1 MKMDNEVTIEQQ
13 RHIQIDIL
21 KSIDSFCRDNKI
33 EYSLAFGTLLGA
45 VRHKGFI
52 PWDDDVDIMMTRENY
67 EKFRDIY
74 SSKRYPLED
83 LKNDDSHPVSMG
95 KIYDSQTYFY
105 SRGTMKRKYG
115 LFVDIFPFDVIPE
128 NEAVRERWLKD
139 VRRFVSYNNCKNNTI
154 SYSLKRHKL
163 ITKLYG
169 CFVKLFFCRR
179 YIHRRLEE
187 LYVMYKND
195 NSAFLGVPAVM
206 VMSKEYMK
214 KMFPKTIFDEYTLLE
229 FEGEKFPCIK
239 RYDEFLTIFYGEYM
253 KLPPVE
259 KRVGKHGIKAFF
271 K

>member
-1 MKMDNEVTIEQQ
+1 MDKEITIEQQ
-13 RHIQIDIL
+13 RHIQLEIL
-21 KSIDSFCRDNKI
+21 KSIDDFCKENKI

-67 EKFRDIY
+67 EKFRDSY
-74 SSKRYPLED
+74 SSKRYPLTD
-83 LKNDDSHPVSMG
+83 LKSDSCHPVSMG

-105 SRGTMKRKYG
+105 SLGTMKRKYG

-128 NEAVRERWLKD
+128 NIAEREKWLK
-139 VRRFVSYNNCKNNTI
+139 RIKLFVSFNKYKNNTF
-154 SYSLKRHKL
+154 SYSLKRHRL
-163 ITKLYG
+163 ITKIIG
-169 CFVKLFFCRR
+169 CFVKLLFCGKF
-179 YIHRRLEE
+179 IHRKIEE

-195 NSAFLGVPAVM
+195 QSAYLGVPGVM
-206 VMSKEYMK
+206 VLSKEYMK
-214 KMFPKTIFDEYTLLE
+214 VFPKTIFDEYILLE
-229 FEGEKFPCIK
+229 FEGKKYPCIK

-253 KLPPVE
+253 KLPPIE